1 MIVFVSGFAN
11 AISVARGDRA
21 SLALLW
27 LGGLLEGEGTFLRP
41 PPSSPNCPIVSC
53 SGTDRDVV
61 ERVAERFGTGIS
73 VIDKGAYRTEYR
85 ATLKGVRAVALL
97 DDLRPIMGSRRREAI
112 DRALEG
118 YRPPS
123 RKLDFAAAEEIRRE
137 HRSGR
142 SAASLARDYRVTH
155 PTIRAVL
162 SGRIYRAP
170 AAAPWR
176 TPATYLPDVVYL
188 PRDLSP
194 GELFWLAG
202 WLEGEGSFL
211 APPPS
216 KPRAPRISA
225 TTRDRDV
232 AAEVARLLGVSALA
246 DNHKRARERGWSPT
260 WSMVR
265 QGGAAVELMR
275 AVRVL
280 MGVRRTAQIR
290 RALRATA
297 EASAIRLNGAESQ
310 DDPLRRRSGAVI
322 RSKVE
327 TPGVEP
333 ESAVA
338 MQRLLQA

>member
-41 PPSSPNCPIVSC
+41 PPSSPNCPVVSC

-85 ATLKGVRAVALL
+85 ATLKGARAVALL
-97 DDLRPIMGSRRREAI
+97 EDLRPIMGSRRREAI

-123 RKLDFAAAEEIRRE
+123 RKLDFAAAEEIRRK
-137 HRSGR
+137 HRWGR

-202 WLEGEGSFL
+202 WLEGEGSFM

-216 KPRAPRISA
+216 DPRRPRISA
-225 TTRDRDV
+225 YSRDRDV
-232 AAEVARLLGVSALA
+232 AIEVARLFGVTPTLHDTART
-246 DNHKRARERGWSPT
+246 RARGWSPV
-260 WSMVR
+260 W
-265 QGGAAVELMR
+265 Q
-275 AVRVL
+275 VL
-280 MGVRRTAQIR
+280 CRGTTAIEMMSALEPLLGVRR
-290 RALRATA
+290 LRQVKS
-297 EASAIRLNGAESQ
+297 ASGAAANAHG
-310 DDPLRRRSGAVI
+310 RRRSTPWRCRRVPPHAVN
-322 RSKVE
+322 R
-327 TPGVEP
+327 T
-333 ESAVA
+333 
-338 MQRLLQA
+338 R